1 MVNVSNLGSE
11 SSARFMKAGCE
22 RIYRLFDAFLKKT
35 VIEDRVI
42 DFSKPAIE
50 NEDGSIEF
58 AGTDQSF
65 TELIL
70 GSQPFNWTERPSRN
84 QGESYFKFK
93 KRFQVYENDVAHDDD
108 RFDDYTSDCNGY
120 KAEVLDFLSMPDS
133 DYPSIPSDP
142 GECAKLPKKPK
153 EMDSFNEV
161 KMPKKKKTETEEQFQ
176 ARYQKV
182 LDKIKIREQKV
193 AERMERY
200 KQACAEKAENFDKRQ
215 KAYEDALAY
224 FKEFKEKNS
233 KKLLIAAH
241 LHWLWTLGAEGVD
254 TECGAYGEFLGLE
267 RQEYGNAGLWEM
279 QVGKKSDLK
288 LIYSVF
294 ERFHSWPNRP
304 KFDNVDEVKA
314 ALVEFVLKVRKDS
327 PAQIRNGLMHLCD
340 PDKFINLYTFQEKV
354 EYVKKHEDLLRG
366 YHASD
371 VAEMN
376 RNDSV
381 CYSQKNVTGDDFEGD
396 YLGLRTEEKICY
408 ISDAL
413 KNK

>member
-1 MVNVSNLGSE
+1 
-11 SSARFMKAGCE
+11 
-22 RIYRLFDAFLKKT
+22 
-35 VIEDRVI
+35 
-42 DFSKPAIE
+42 
-50 NEDGSIEF
+50 
-58 AGTDQSF
+58 
-65 TELIL
+65 
-70 GSQPFNWTERPSRN
+70 
-84 QGESYFKFK
+84 
-93 KRFQVYENDVAHDDD
+93 
-108 RFDDYTSDCNGY
+108 
-120 KAEVLDFLSMPDS
+120 
-133 DYPSIPSDP
+133 
-142 GECAKLPKKPK
+142 
-153 EMDSFNEV
+153 
-161 KMPKKKKTETEEQFQ
+161 
-176 ARYQKV
+176 
-182 LDKIKIREQKV
+182 
-193 AERMERY
+193 
-200 KQACAEKAENFDKRQ
+200 
-215 KAYEDALAY
+215 
-224 FKEFKEKNS
+224 
-233 KKLLIAAH
+233 
-241 LHWLWTLGAEGVD
+241 
-254 TECGAYGEFLGLE
+254 
-267 RQEYGNAGLWEM
+267 M

-294 ERFHSWPNRP
+294 ERFLSWPNRP

-340 PDKFINLYTFQEKV
+340 PDKFVNLYTFQEKV